1 MNQGLAYLHWLLDHK
16 ADFEKLT
23 QNAKL
28 PMKIDWASPRVI
40 CIAESYNKFD
50 LAAAAAVLPRT
61 IELYRYCLYENDLLT
76 LEAEVQ
82 RKDTIP
88 SPPCPTSG
96 ALPAGR
102 PRRRQ
107 IQVLPIVSPSSSGV
121 HQIAGG
127 HLTNANRP
135 P

>member
-88 SPPCPTSG
+88 Q
-96 ALPAGR
+96 GR
-102 PRRRQ
+102 SVLRSVTGDLGFPRAEMSESIRDNPNRR
-107 IQVLPIVSPSSSGV
+107 L
-121 HQIAGG
+121 
-127 HLTNANRP
+127 
-135 P
+135 